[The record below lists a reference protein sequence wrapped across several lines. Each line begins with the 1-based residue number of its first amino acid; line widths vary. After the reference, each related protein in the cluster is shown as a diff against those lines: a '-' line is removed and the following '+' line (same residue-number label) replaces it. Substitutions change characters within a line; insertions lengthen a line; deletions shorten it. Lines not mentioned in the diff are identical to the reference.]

1 MTAELPE
8 DSSSESGSTGAGAGA
23 SDRSDDLLEAGGSD
37 LSEDRRDPAT
47 RARNATS
54 SPKDDSR
61 RCRDSSGEEVGNDR
75 RDGRASIA
83 NAGTGDGDGE
93 EPGDPPQN
101 FNLFAKRSCESL
113 RRCCFSSFSRSLY
126 LYL

>member
-8 DSSSESGSTGAGAGA
+8 DSSSESGSTGAGAG
-23 SDRSDDLLEAGGSD
+23 SDRSDDLLLTGGSD
-37 LSEDRRDPAT
+37 LSEDRLDET

-61 RCRDSSGEEVGNDR
+61 RCMDSSGEEVGNDR
-75 RDGRASIA
+75 RDGLAASIA

-101 FNLFAKRSCESL
+101 FRRFANRSCESE
-113 RRCCFSSFSRSLY
+113 RRCCFSSFSRSSTNER
-126 LYL
+126 

>member
-8 DSSSESGSTGAGAGA
+8 DSSSESGSTGGGCG

-47 RARNATS
+47 RARKATS

-61 RCRDSSGEEVGNDR
+61 RCRDSSGDDVGKER

-83 NAGTGDGDGE
+83 NAGTGDGDGDD
-93 EPGDPPQN
+93 PGDPPQN
-101 FNLFAKRSCESL
+101 FSRLANRSCESL
-113 RRCCFSSFSRSLY
+113 RRCCFSSFSLSSTNER
-126 LYL
+126 